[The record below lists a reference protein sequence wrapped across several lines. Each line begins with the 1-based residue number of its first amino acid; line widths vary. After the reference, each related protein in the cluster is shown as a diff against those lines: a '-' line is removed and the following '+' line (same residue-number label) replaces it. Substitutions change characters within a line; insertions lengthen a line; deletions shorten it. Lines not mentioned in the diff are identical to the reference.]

1 MSEKKGRKE
10 VVDIKERMEV
20 MRKEMEKK
28 DIEMVRK
35 VILEVID

>member
-10 VVDIKERMEV
+10 VVDIKERMEL

>member
-20 MRKEMEKK
+20 MRKEMEKE